1 MVQKNSI
8 EKFIQRAV
16 WRLTRSSDIIKYVPK
31 ELKNGILVGDCAV
44 LRNKTKTYDIYSKQ
58 RLPLK
63 KDIYNYK
70 LAVCIATILNQY
82 TKIHEGKLKEL
93 DQLDLDY
100 SIAIQTYER
109 TKSQIQA
116 KPHLEDKLDDILEEI
131 YQLDTTIQQNYAA
144 MTL

>member
-1 MVQKNSI
+1 M
-8 EKFIQRAV
+8 
-16 WRLTRSSDIIKYVPK
+16 
-31 ELKNGILVGDCAV
+31 

-82 TKIHEGKLKEL
+82 TKIHEDKLKEL